1 MSEKTERI
9 YIVPFRKAIIVP
21 RNRRANKAIKIL
33 KEFAKRHMKSDEIIV
48 STKINEIIWENGI
61 TNIPKKI
68 EVKMTKDKDG
78 VVSIKLPT
86 EKEEVVTEK
95 EEVVTE
101 KEEVVTEKE
110 EV

>member
-9 YIVPFRKAIIVP
+9 YIVPFRKSIIAP
-21 RNRRANKAIKIL
+21 RNRRANKAMKIL

-48 STKINEIIWENGI
+48 STKVNEVIWKNGI
-61 TNIPKKI
+61 KNIPKKI

-95 EEVVTE
+95 EKVVTEKEKVVTE
-101 KEEVVTEKE
+101 KEEV
-110 EV
+110 